1 LKLSVVMPVRD
12 VAPFI
17 DQAVESILRQSFG
30 DFEFV
35 IRDDGSVDGT
45 GDMLRRWRSADPRI
59 RLFEGEASLGPSGSA
74 NWVVAQA
81 RGTIVARMD
90 GDDIAHPDRLK
101 LQMEALAAH
110 PEACLVASL
119 WEGIDDRGRRVRP
132 RDRWPLANPGP
143 FAPFPHG
150 SVMFR
155 RDAFDRAGGYR
166 KEAEFWEDLD
176 LYRRLAH
183 TGSLLVL
190 PAALYQHRASVLS
203 TRLTSDRD
211 RVEAA
216 VDRMYRTVTGA
227 PAAAPGDRH
236 LPRVFVSLGSTR
248 LWAGHR
254 TRSLRRLLFRGAL
267 RWDKESAA
275 ILLWALWGAVSPK
288 SLRFVLTQLIGM
300 RDKVAARTIG
310 EEGAYRWRV
319 PPSALRETREVG
331 AEAAAEAGAEN
342 AAEGLSVAA

>member
-1 LKLSVVMPVRD
+1 MKLSVVMPVRD

-17 DQAVESILRQSFG
+17 DKAVESILAQSYP

-45 GDMLRRWRSADPRI
+45 RDILRRWRDADPRI
-59 RLFEGEASLGPSGSA
+59 RLFEGKESLGPSGSA

-101 LQMEALAAH
+101 LQMDALALH

-132 RDRWPLANPGP
+132 RDRWPLVNPGP

-150 SVMFR
+150 SIMFR
-155 RDAFDRAGGYR
+155 REAFDMVGGYR
-166 KEAEFWEDLD
+166 KKAEFWEDLD
-176 LYRRLAH
+176 LYRRLAA
-183 TGSLLVL
+183 TGSLMVL

-203 TRLTSDRD
+203 TRLTSDRNQ
-211 RVEAA
+211 VEAA

-227 PAAAPGDRH
+227 PAPAPGGRH

-254 TRSLRRLLFRGAL
+254 TRSLRRLLSRGAL
-267 RWDKESAA
+267 RWDRESAA
-275 ILLWALWGAVSPK
+275 ILVWALWGAASPK
-288 SLRFVLTQLIGM
+288 SLRFVLTRLIGM
-300 RDKVAARTIG
+300 RDRVAGRTIG
-310 EEGAYRWRV
+310 DEAAYRWSIPPGAHGDEDEAEDV
-319 PPSALRETREVG
+319 PERLN
-331 AEAAAEAGAEN
+331 EAA
-342 AAEGLSVAA
+342 